1 MKKIGLL
8 LLILTLG
15 VWGCVTVDNTTIV
28 DADQSG
34 SASGQYRDIR
44 HGQLCD
50 FSVWGGGAGA
60 AAASSVGAAAS
71 STLGAV
77 FNNSASNL
85 DSASSSGAGGF
96 LGLRV
101 SPAPAQGDPLPFARS
116 IAMINYAKK
125 LKKVSYDDC
134 GLVSFEF
141 NDSGSA
147 RPSSFGRQPIK

>member
-8 LLILTLG
+8 LLIMTLG
-15 VWGCVTVDNTTIV
+15 VWGCVTVDNSTMV
-28 DADQSG
+28 DADQNG
-34 SASGQYRDIR
+34 VASGQFRDIR

-50 FSVWGGGAGA
+50 FTVYGGGAGA
-60 AAASSVGAAAS
+60 TAANTATGLMTSVIG
-71 STLGAV
+71 
-77 FNNSASNL
+77 NNLSMSGPNA
-85 DSASSSGAGGF
+85 SASSGGGGGF
-96 LGLRV
+96 VGLHV

-141 NDSGSA
+141 NDQGPA
-147 RPSSFGRQPIK
+147 QPSSFGHQPIK